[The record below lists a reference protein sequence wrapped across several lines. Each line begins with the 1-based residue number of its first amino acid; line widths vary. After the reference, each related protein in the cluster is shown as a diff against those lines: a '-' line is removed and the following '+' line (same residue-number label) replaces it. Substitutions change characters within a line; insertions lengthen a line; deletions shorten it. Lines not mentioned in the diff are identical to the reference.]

1 MLQTPPSGWVGAPLS
16 SPSSVAYWGQLGA
29 IAGSHWGRGVNFERI
44 QTRPRHPCGGRAA
57 ICGLVTTFESCWG
70 MGRGGNGLKLYA
82 DQIRPH
88 HPGWAA
94 ICDTVATFA
103 TFEGCWEAQRSGA
116 LRRFRLDLAIPEGLR
131 SARLPPFSR
140 AAGKVS
146 GIGAQRGFRFGLA
159 IPGGLGGHQR
169 LCRRVRRL
177 LGGPAE

>member
-1 MLQTPPSGWVGAPLS
+1 M
-16 SPSSVAYWGQLGA
+16 
-29 IAGSHWGRGVNFERI
+29 
-44 QTRPRHPCGGRAA
+44 
-57 ICGLVTTFESCWG
+57 
-70 MGRGGNGLKLYA
+70 KLYA

-146 GIGAQRGFRFGLA
+146 GIGAKRGFRFGLA

-169 LCRRVRRL
+169 L
-177 LGGPAE
+177 